1 MLGSRPG
8 LLWQGQR
15 ESPYLECYKPI
26 HAPIDAFTFCP
37 EWCNMVADI
46 KILEEKMRCK
56 NFVHLLWLRRSLVIS
71 STWRVAPHCMDPE
84 GTLDWWVKTEQ
95 GEMGQLLPLLETCSH
110 QTAVK
115 IGRWWK
121 MSFFFLLLII
131 EWWGVWGSLKKQILK
146 LDVVKKRK
154 PGAKKGL
161 DILEMLKKRR
171 RVLFYVSRRQV
182 ENLNGVLELKK
193 KKLNRGKSKI
203 NGEI

>member
-1 MLGSRPG
+1 
-8 LLWQGQR
+8 
-15 ESPYLECYKPI
+15 
-26 HAPIDAFTFCP
+26 
-37 EWCNMVADI
+37 
-46 KILEEKMRCK
+46 MRCK